1 MDFRK
6 KFLVGSH
13 VKFKISNIDPAYKD
27 THDGQQSVVPGL
39 ARHIASLARLQY
51 RLYAEGKRSLLI
63 MLRGG
68 DSMRREKMAS
78 SATRL
83 VHQPTWPLILRVL
96 RNLILLAPLYGEG
109 SNVRNLF
116 NIVCFPESTDARH
129 ACAFAMLSNAMT
141 TIGFGGFPSKVA
153 ILPKWMM

>member
-63 MLRGG
+63 MLQGLDAAGKDGVIRHTIGPST
-68 DSMRREKMAS
+68 DVAS
-78 SATRL
+78 YSASIA
-83 VHQPTWPLILRVL
+83 Q
-96 RNLILLAPLYGEG
+96 
-109 SNVRNLF
+109 F
-116 NIVCFPESTDARH
+116 NI
-129 ACAFAMLSNAMT
+129 
-141 TIGFGGFPSKVA
+141 IGSPLRRRLERSQSF
-153 ILPKWMM
+153 